1 MKFDY
6 LLARSWE
13 DAAVSALASRITKM
27 DHFNEYIFAM
37 RFASSARRKNIVL
50 VYTPAAPAFYLMRR
64 VCVKVAFEK

>member
-50 VYTPAAPAFYLMRR
+50 VYTPATRLLPDAAR
-64 VCVKVAFEK
+64 VCQGCF